1 MKILRHIIVGT
12 LLIATAVA
20 LAQVENG
27 SGVTRRTGKD
37 RKKRG
42 QTEADAGVKITE
54 RMQNFYDVKEPHD
67 ADLSWMRV
75 IYRQIDLSKD
85 ENAPL
90 YFPEDMVDGKENL
103 FRLILRLVVEGKVPA
118 YEYLDGHEIFTEKY
132 QVNVPEM
139 LDRFGIYYQKSSSG
153 RNGGITI
160 EEADVPTSQVLNYY
174 IIEKWEFDKRS
185 NEIKTRVE
193 AICPVL
199 NRYGDFGGEN
209 RYPMFWVKFD
219 QLRPYMAQQY
229 VFLND
234 DNNLPLYSLD
244 DYFNLGF
251 YKGDIYKTQNLRN
264 LSLMQMHPDPDDL
277 KHAQDSIEAR
287 LRSFDKDLW
296 VPTREEYLAEQERKA
311 EMEEAL
317 EAGADSTVVA
327 ERQDSEKKSSVRS
340 KKASTS
346 KKKSSSRRKN
356 KKPAKSKVQSSDP
369 DAPNSAAEKSVR
381 RRKK

>member
-1 MKILRHIIVGT
+1 MKILRSIIAGT
-12 LLIATAVA
+12 LILATAVS

-27 SGVTRRTGKD
+27 GGVSRRSGKD

-42 QTEADAGVKITE
+42 QTEADAGVQITE

-90 YFPEDMVDGKENL
+90 YFPEDIIDGKENL
-103 FRLILRLVVEGKVPA
+103 FRLILRLVTEGKVPA
-118 YEYLDGHEIFTEKY
+118 YEYLDGREIFTEKY
-132 QVNVPEM
+132 QINVPEM
-139 LDRFGIYYQKSSSG
+139 LDRFGIYYQSNGG

-160 EEADVPTSQVLNYY
+160 EEADVPTTQVLNYY

-185 NEIKTRVE
+185 NEMKTRVE

-229 VFLND
+229 VFLTD

-264 LSLMQMHPDPDDL
+264 LSLTQMYPDPDDL
-277 KHAQDSIEAR
+277 KVAQDSIEQR
-287 LRSFDKDLW
+287 LRSFDKGLW
-296 VPTREEYLAEQERKA
+296 VPTREEFLAEQERQA
-311 EMEEAL
+311 ELEAAIA
-317 EAGADSTVVA
+317 AGADSTEVA
-327 ERQDSEKKSSVRS
+327 ERIDSEKKTSVRS
-340 KKASTS
+340 KRASTTKKSNTS
-346 KKKSSSRRKN
+346 KKK
-356 KKPAKSKVQSSDP
+356 PAKPKVSSGGDGN
-369 DAPNSAAEKSVR
+369 APNSAAEKSVR